1 MFITYDIV
9 TDAFL
14 SKITEFEF
22 INLSEENATELI
34 DGYMKRAVT
43 EFKNVCEYDLS
54 ARDDTLRRFT
64 VDIADED
71 VDEILEILSEGMVVQ
86 WLKPYVYKQENLEN
100 VLNTADFS
108 TYSPAELLYRI
119 GNAYKQAKTDY
130 TQMVRE
136 YSYNHADLSDLHL

>member
-34 DGYMKRAVT
+34 DGYMKRAIT

-54 ARDDTLRRFT
+54 ARDDTLRQFT
-64 VDIADED
+64 VDVADED

-130 TQMVRE
+130 TQLVRE